1 MAGILTSGVW
11 KDNYLADTEFH
22 CHVTNKRRGVVVST
36 GLNPCTSLYSSLG
49 RLRVCTAVVYA
60 KYNSR
65 RGFIVSNNCKKIG
78 KIVDRGVLCWSVFF
92 GSCSLLKDGFRF
104 GKTVRPNGDN

>member
-49 RLRVCTAVVYA
+49 RLRVSTAVVYA
-60 KYNSR
+60 HYSGR
-65 RGFIVSNNCKKIG
+65 LGFIESNNSKKIG
-78 KIVDRGVLCWSVFF
+78 KILDRS
-92 GSCSLLKDGFRF
+92 SLLVSFFRKMF
-104 GKTVRPNGDN
+104 SAKRWISVREDRATKRR